1 MDSHEQTSRWAV
13 WSPIFLRLAVGIVFV
28 VAGAGKVFGLG
39 PKSTGGIAGFAGFL
53 AQLGVPAPE
62 LFAWIV
68 GLVELVG
75 GILLLVGLLTR
86 YVAVLIAIDMAV
98 ATWLVH
104 LPNGFA
110 VVNNGPTGY
119 EYTMTLALIAIS
131 LVFSGPGA
139 LSLEHALFGRELLPK
154 SRTER
159 PSQQAEA

>member
-1 MDSHEQTSRWAV
+1 MESQAQSRRWAV
-13 WSPIFLRLAVGIVFV
+13 WSPIFIRLAMGIVFV
-28 VAGAGKVFGLG
+28 VAGAGKFGIG
-39 PKSTGGIAGFAGFL
+39 PKSTGSIAGFAGFL

-62 LFAWIV
+62 LFAWVV

-75 GILLLVGLLTR
+75 GILLLVGLFTR
-86 YVAVLIAIDMAV
+86 YVAVLIAVDMAV
-98 ATWLVH
+98 ATLLVH

-119 EYTMTLALIAIS
+119 EYTLTLTLIAIS

-154 SRTER
+154 RQNDR
-159 PSQQAEA
+159 IDQQVKA